1 MQADNDEDFVDE
13 TKQVIQ
19 AKNKPV
25 ATAAKIEQAKP
36 YANVKPVAG
45 QAKQVAIDINNMQAD
60 DDEDFADETKQVV
73 QAKTNPVATAA
84 KIEQAKP

>member
-1 MQADNDEDFVDE
+1 
-13 TKQVIQ
+13 
-19 AKNKPV
+19 
-25 ATAAKIEQAKP
+25 
-36 YANVKPVAG
+36 VKPVAG

>member
-1 MQADNDEDFVDE
+1 MQADNDDDFVDE

-36 YANVKPVAG
+36 
-45 QAKQVAIDINNMQAD
+45 
-60 DDEDFADETKQVV
+60 
-73 QAKTNPVATAA
+73 
-84 KIEQAKP
+84 